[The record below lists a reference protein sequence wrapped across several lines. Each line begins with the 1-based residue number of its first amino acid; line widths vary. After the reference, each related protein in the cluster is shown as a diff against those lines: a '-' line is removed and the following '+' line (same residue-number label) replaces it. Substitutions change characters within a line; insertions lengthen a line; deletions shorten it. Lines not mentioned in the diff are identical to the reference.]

1 MSPSRRGLWAWLTP
15 LALLALAGCDR
26 NTLDR
31 VEESESILGFIP
43 SPPSPADA
51 ARWSQDPF
59 DRDKRF
65 RGTNLLANAPF
76 GGEDVYV
83 QTYRMKLGA
92 PPAQGPDED
101 SGVRGVAAR
110 ALSLHGDGRDA
121 ALIIPLLADKD
132 RRTRLEGVRA
142 LQRLHNPA
150 AIDPLIKALDPKEED
165 DYDVRAEAANALA
178 QYAEPRVLQPLIA
191 ALDDDYLAVS
201 RAARNSLLT
210 LTGEDFGEDQR
221 AWLDWRKTTQTPF
234 AKRSE
239 YQYPVFN
246 RDRYWFEYI
255 PLVPQP
261 PNEIAAAPA
270 GIGAPT
276 IAPAPAPAT
285 VAAAPAASTPAPAPQ
300 PAPTPAPAPAP
311 ATTVAVTPPP
321 APAPAPAPTPAPA
334 PSAPV
339 ASTGTTVVAPA
350 PSAPAIP
357 DTPGPQPRPEPLPP
371 LPAPAPANPPATT
384 PPPPPPPPPPAPAP
398 TPAPPNSPPSNP
410 PSSGGGFVPGQ
421 PVTPAPRK
429 P

>member
-43 SPPSPADA
+43 SPPSPAEA

-92 PPAQGPDED
+92 PPALGPDED

-110 ALSLHGDGRDA
+110 ALSLHGDGRDVT
-121 ALIIPLLADKD
+121 LIIPLLADKD

-150 AIDPLIKALDPKEED
+150 AIDPLIKALDPKQED

-221 AWLDWRKTTQTPF
+221 AWLDWRKSTQTPF

-270 GIGAPT
+270 GIGAPP
-276 IAPAPAPAT
+276 IAPAPAT
-285 VAAAPAASTPAPAPQ
+285 VAAA
-300 PAPTPAPAPAP
+300 PAPAPAP

-321 APAPAPAPTPAPA
+321 APAPATTPAPTPA
-334 PSAPV
+334 APV

-350 PSAPAIP
+350 PAPPAIP
-357 DTPGPQPRPEPLPP
+357 NTPGPQPRPEPLPP
-371 LPAPAPANPPATT
+371 LPAPAPPNPPATT
-384 PPPPPPPPPPAPAP
+384 PPPPPPPPPSPAPAP
-398 TPAPPNSPPSNP
+398 PPTPPSNP

-421 PVTPAPRK
+421 PVTPAPKK